1 MFKSINL
8 KSFILVSASFLLF
21 SCDKEEEVSQPLNTV
36 NKELLVSASDQ
47 GAFVLFSFET
57 GAAVSNTLTQSS
69 DWDFGLKLITFT
81 VNSGVSGPGNAG
93 VIIQDGVLDN
103 IKTAPGTGYKT
114 DAQGSP
120 AIKDEWYDYNSTTR
134 SFTPKA
140 GKVFLFKTAK
150 GKYAKM
156 EILKGEPTDDNGTVV
171 VPPARPTKIK
181 YTLRYVYQPNG
192 TANF

>member
-1 MFKSINL
+1 MFKSIIL
-8 KSFILVSASFLLF
+8 KTFVVVSVFTMLA
-21 SCDKEEEVSQPLNTV
+21 CDKEEELVQPLNTV
-36 NKELLVSASDQ
+36 NKEILVSASDQ
-47 GAFVLFSFET
+47 GAFTLFSFET
-57 GAAVSNTLTQSS
+57 GTIINNSLLQTT
-69 DWDFGLKLITFT
+69 DWDVGLKLITFT

-103 IKTAPGTGYKT
+103 VKNAPTTGYKT
-114 DAQGSP
+114 DAQGSL

-140 GKVFLFKTAK
+140 GKVFIFKTAK

-156 EILKGEPTDDNGTVV
+156 EILKGDPTDDNGTVV

-192 TANF
+192 TLVF

>member
-1 MFKSINL
+1 MFKSIIL
-8 KSFILVSASFLLF
+8 KTFIVVSVFTML
-21 SCDKEEEVSQPLNTV
+21 SCDKEEELVQPLNTV
-36 NKELLVSASDQ
+36 NKEILVSASDQ
-47 GAFVLFSFET
+47 GAFTLFSFET
-57 GAAVSNTLTQSS
+57 GTIVNNSLLQTT

-103 IKTAPGTGYKT
+103 VKNAPTSGYKT
-114 DAQGSP
+114 DAQGSL

-140 GKVFLFKTAK
+140 GKVFIFKTAK

-156 EILKGEPTDDNGTVV
+156 EILKGDPTDDNGTVV

-192 TANF
+192 TLVF

>member
-1 MFKSINL
+1 MFKSIIL
-8 KSFILVSASFLLF
+8 KTFIVVSVFTMLA
-21 SCDKEEEVSQPLNTV
+21 CDKEEELVQPLNTV
-36 NKELLVSASDQ
+36 NKEILVSASDQ
-47 GAFVLFSFET
+47 GAFTLFSFET
-57 GAAVSNTLTQSS
+57 GTIVNNSLLQTT
-69 DWDFGLKLITFT
+69 DWDFGLKLITFI

-103 IKTAPGTGYKT
+103 VKNAPTTGYKT
-114 DAQGSP
+114 DAQGSL

-140 GKVFLFKTAK
+140 GKVFIFKTAK

-156 EILKGEPTDDNGTVV
+156 EILKGDPTDDNGTVV

-192 TANF
+192 TLVF

>member
-1 MFKSINL
+1 MFKSIIL
-8 KSFILVSASFLLF
+8 KTFIVVSVFTMLA
-21 SCDKEEEVSQPLNTV
+21 CDKAEELVQPLNTV
-36 NKELLVSASDQ
+36 NKEILVSASDQ
-47 GAFVLFSFET
+47 GAFTLFSFET
-57 GAAVSNTLTQSS
+57 GTIINNSLLQTT

-103 IKTAPGTGYKT
+103 VKNAPTTGYKT
-114 DAQGSP
+114 DAQGSL

-140 GKVFLFKTAK
+140 GKVFIFKTAK

-156 EILKGEPTDDNGTVV
+156 EILKGDPTDDNGTVV

-192 TANF
+192 TLVF

>member
-1 MFKSINL
+1 MFKSIIL
-8 KSFILVSASFLLF
+8 KTIIVVSAFTMF
-21 SCDKEEEVSQPLNTV
+21 SCDKEEEVAQPLNTV
-36 NKELLVSASDQ
+36 NKEILVSASDQ
-47 GAFVLFSFET
+47 GAFALFSFET
-57 GAAVSNTLTQSS
+57 GAIVSNSVVQSS
-69 DWDFGLKLITFT
+69 DWDFGLKLITFS

-103 IKTAPGTGYKT
+103 VKTAPTTGYKT

-120 AIKDEWYDYNSTTR
+120 AIKDEWYTYESTTR

-140 GKVFLFKTAK
+140 GKVFIFKTAK

-192 TANF
+192 TLVF